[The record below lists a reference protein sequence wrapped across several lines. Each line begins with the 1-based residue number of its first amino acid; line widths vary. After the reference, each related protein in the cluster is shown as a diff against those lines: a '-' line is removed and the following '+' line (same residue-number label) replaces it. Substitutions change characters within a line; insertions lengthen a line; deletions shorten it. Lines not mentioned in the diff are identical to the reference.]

1 MVLDKTGNVL
11 EPKLTLKS
19 RVEHLFSPVP
29 KWVNWSY
36 SFGGIAFLLF
46 ILQLISGIYL
56 TFFYIP
62 TAQEAWKSISNI
74 ENMIFM
80 GHFFRSLHRWSAFML
95 VIFVIAHAVRVFLFK
110 AYRGPRRGLWWIGEG
125 LLILTLGFVV
135 TGYLLPWDVRA
146 YWEVLSIR
154 NSALNIPLLGQWI
167 NGYLLSS
174 GLNDQIPVF
183 RYFATHVVILPLL
196 ICVGLISHFAL
207 IRRLGVAPR
216 EGRKL
221 K

>member
-1 MVLDKTGNVL
+1 
-11 EPKLTLKS
+11 
-19 RVEHLFSPVP
+19 
-29 KWVNWSY
+29 
-36 SFGGIAFLLF
+36 
-46 ILQLISGIYL
+46 
-56 TFFYIP
+56 
-62 TAQEAWKSISNI
+62 
-74 ENMIFM
+74 
-80 GHFFRSLHRWSAFML
+80 ML

-125 LLILTLGFVV
+125 LLILTLGFVI

-154 NSALNIPLLGQWI
+154 NSALKIPLLGQWI

-183 RYFATHVVILPLL
+183 RYFATHAVILPLL

-221 K
+221 T